1 MRVRKTTQP
10 KANQVKVKV
19 QSNTSSKASPSIPL
33 IPLPKPNLLSKR
45 KPLPSNNPKSLSA
58 KKSVLSP
65 IKTKLPI

>member
-33 IPLPKPNLLSKR
+33 IPLPKPNLLSNR
-45 KPLPSNNPKSLSA
+45 KPLPSNN
-58 KKSVLSP
+58 
-65 IKTKLPI
+65 